1 MNKLL
6 KFKHMWIKIAVFWY
20 KRLSRLQNLGVI
32 TVQQWWWYSLTNSVF
47 EQNLQSRK
55 GKVIRLKL

>member
-1 MNKLL
+1 
-6 KFKHMWIKIAVFWY
+6 MWIKIAVFWY